1 MNNWTL
7 GVGKKNKSMIIP
19 VISDFGNA
27 VNGGTIN
34 LKDGNE
40 LTLGMGKRR
49 CTQTCTFST

>member
-27 VNGGTIN
+27 VNGGAIN

-40 LTLGMGKRR
+40 LTLGMGKR
-49 CTQTCTFST
+49 